1 MGEGSII
8 FKSLKNSFEKQ
19 ESPWLAPGISA
30 LEPPRQE
37 DCPQVRG
44 HPELCSEFC
53 PVPGLGCE
61 VRTDLKKQNTNAD
74 SFD

>member
-37 DCPQVRG
+37 DYPQVRG
-44 HPELCSEFC
+44 HPGLRSEFH
-53 PVPGLGCE
+53 PVPGLVCE
-61 VRTDLKKQNTNAD
+61 VRTNLKK
-74 SFD
+74 